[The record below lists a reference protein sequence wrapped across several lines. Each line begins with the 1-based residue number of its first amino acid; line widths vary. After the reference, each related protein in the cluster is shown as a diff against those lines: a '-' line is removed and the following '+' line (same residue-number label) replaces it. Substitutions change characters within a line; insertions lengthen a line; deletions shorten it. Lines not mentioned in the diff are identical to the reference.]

1 MGYESKLMVVNPHRH
16 TQTYGNEGKT
26 YVSVVATIDLCKM
39 PVHFGA
45 LVRDHWNEGGYYFY
59 DSDGDECDTDLY
71 GEPLVATD
79 LDTAIAD
86 LREVDQRIL
95 DRDGERYRRLP
106 PAIALLEGFD
116 QSQWDELLVIH
127 FGH

>member
-1 MGYESKLMVVNPHRH
+1 MGYESKLMVVNPYRH
-16 TQTYGNEGKT
+16 IPTSIEGKT
-26 YVSVVATIDLCKM
+26 YVGTVATIDLCKM
-39 PVHFGA
+39 PYDFHR
-45 LVRDHWNEGGYYFY
+45 LVRDHWHDGDYYF
-59 DSDGDECDTDLY
+59 DDGCDQKWDTDLY
-71 GEPLVATD
+71 GDPLVATD

-86 LREVDQRIL
+86 LKAIDQQIFEH
-95 DRDGERYRRLP
+95 DGERYRRIP

>member
-1 MGYESKLMVVNPHRH
+1 MGYESKLMVVQPFRNFV
-16 TQTYGNEGKT
+16 TSNEGMT
-26 YVSVVATIDLCKM
+26 YVGTIATIDLCKM
-39 PVHFGA
+39 PYDFHD
-45 LVRDHWNEGGYYFY
+45 LVRDHWHDGGYYFY
-59 DSDGDECDTDLY
+59 DGYDQKCDTDLY
-71 GEPLVATD
+71 GDPLVATD

-86 LREVDQRIL
+86 LKAIDKQIVERE
-95 DRDGERYRRLP
+95 GEHYRRLP